1 MRYSSPAK
9 ESTTGCQPSGW
20 RAVIPIS
27 SQTHAVVTAT
37 RLPAASRYRQAGQ
50 GRVWPDAALSGLIQR
65 DRDGHHD
72 HGEQR
77 AHSHIADAGIADRA
91 LPGQGRWAGHGEHS
105 QQVTR

>member
-1 MRYSSPAK
+1 MLPVA
-9 ESTTGCQPSGW
+9 C
-20 RAVIPIS
+20 
-27 SQTHAVVTAT
+27 
-37 RLPAASRYRQAGQ
+37 PAALAREGAVGYAGVGYVAVCPLLTVVMVAVTITLNQAGQ